1 MLTALKT
8 KPWLLAAVIAVAL
21 LLWMA
26 LGKLSTMQ
34 DSAPEAQLVAE
45 AQLAQVQIQWLEAQK
60 VPRALVVQGQLE
72 PWRRVELRA
81 QVAGV
86 VERLDKDKGSRVQ
99 AGERLL
105 TLSGDAR
112 PAEVTRARAAAAQQ
126 QAEMEAAQRLLKNRL
141 ISSNDLLKVK
151 AEQAR
156 AQAELAMAELALA
169 RTQIDAPFAGVYD
182 QRMVEPGDYVE
193 PGQSLLTLVDVS
205 QLKVAAQVPQ
215 QEVLH
220 LQLGQAVQVELLDGR
235 RLSGQV
241 HFIAAAA
248 DAGTRSF
255 RIEVAVANPDRQRI
269 AGASATL
276 RVATGDALAHGVSP
290 ALLSLD
296 KDGRP
301 GIKWL
306 DEGDVVQFTPVD
318 LITVSNKEAWVS
330 GLPSKVALITQ
341 GQGFVE
347 AGQQVQPQSGG
358 VN

>member
-1 MLTALKT
+1 MLNAIKN
-8 KPWLLAAVIAVAL
+8 KPWLLAALIAVAL

-26 LGKLSTMQ
+26 LGNISTMQ
-34 DSAPEAQLVAE
+34 DSAPASEPLADAQLP
-45 AQLAQVQIQWLEAQK
+45 QVQVQWLEAQK
-60 VPRALVVQGQLE
+60 VPRALVLQGQLE

-81 QVAGV
+81 QVTGV
-86 VERLDKDKGSRVQ
+86 VERLDSDKGRRVK

-112 PAEVTRARAAAAQQ
+112 PAEAARARAAAQQQ
-126 QAEMEAAQRLLKNRL
+126 QAELEAAQRLLKNRL

-151 AEQAR
+151 AEQAK
-156 AQAELAMAELALA
+156 AQAELAEAELALSHT
-169 RTQIDAPFAGVYD
+169 RIDAPFAGVYD
-182 QRMVEPGDYVE
+182 QRMVEPGDYVQ

-205 QLKVAAQVPQ
+205 QLKVTAQVPQ
-215 QEVLH
+215 QDVVH
-220 LQLGQAVQVELLDGR
+220 LQLNQPVAVELLDGR
-235 RLSGQV
+235 TLEGKV

-248 DAGTRSF
+248 DMGTRSF
-255 RIEVAVANPDRQRI
+255 RVEVAVENPERQRI

-276 RVATGDALAHGVSP
+276 RVATGEALAHGVSP

-296 KDGRP
+296 KSGRP

-306 DEGDVVQFTPVD
+306 GEGDVVQFTPVD

-347 AGQQVQPQSGG
+347 AGQRVQARGAE